1 MEKNKENK
9 NFKEDKIL
17 NNAFN
22 QGEQTYEDLSG
33 PMKIDDAVF
42 SLYEDQLGDNIVENR
57 TLKMLDDEMYAIF
70 ENSSYYEKYK
80 KLKKADGCDRLN
92 MYYYFKEKLSEKRK
106 YTNMEIFIAFAEFFN
121 VNYDQLYAEV
131 SVLDKENLLKELSSK
146 YGLSDRIK
154 TKRLF

>member
-1 MEKNKENK
+1 MSKNKENK
-9 NFKEDKIL
+9 KFREDKIL

-22 QGEQTYEDLSG
+22 QGEQMYEDLSG
-33 PMKIDDAVF
+33 SMKIDDSVF

-57 TLKMLDDEMYAIF
+57 TLKNLDNEMYQIF
-70 ENSSYYEKYK
+70 ETSPYYEKYK
-80 KLKKADGCDRLN
+80 KLKKADGCDRLS
-92 MYYYFKEKLSEKRK
+92 MYYYFKEKLTEEKK

-131 SVLDKENLLKELSSK
+131 SVLDKENLLKELSLK
-146 YGLSDRIK
+146 YGLEDRIK

>member
-1 MEKNKENK
+1 MRKNKENK
-9 NFKEDKIL
+9 KFREDKIL

-22 QGEQTYEDLSG
+22 QGDQMYEDLSG
-33 PMKIDDAVF
+33 SIKIDDSVF

-57 TLKMLDDEMYAIF
+57 TLKILDDEMYDVF
-70 ENSSYYEKYK
+70 QKSPYYEKYK

-92 MYYYFKEKLSEKRK
+92 MYYYFKEKLTEEKK

-146 YGLSDRIK
+146 YGLEDRIK

>member
-1 MEKNKENK
+1 MRKNKENK
-9 NFKEDKIL
+9 KFREDKIL

-33 PMKIDDAVF
+33 SIKIDDSVF
-42 SLYEDQLGDNIVENR
+42 SLYEDQLGDNIEEKR
-57 TLKMLDDEMYAIF
+57 TLKNLDNEMYEIF
-70 ENSSYYEKYK
+70 EISPYYEKYK

-92 MYYYFKEKLSEKRK
+92 MYYYFKEKLTERGK

-121 VNYDQLYAEV
+121 VNYDQLYTEV
-131 SVLDKENLLKELSSK
+131 SVLDKENLLKELSLK
-146 YGLSDRIK
+146 YGLGNRIK